1 MQYAAQRVQ
10 RKFLKK
16 RAYQSPTRQ
25 RQADE
30 TRTRIAAAARKL
42 LEEHGYAG
50 MTMEAVATK
59 AGVAVATVYAVFG
72 SKTGILR
79 EILDAARFDASYQSL
94 VREAMHTTDPRERLR
109 FPARIARRIYE
120 SEHSVLDLLR
130 GAGAV
135 APELAQSESE
145 RECTRYD
152 AQAVMIQFLVR
163 TRSLRRDLDPRHARD
178 ILWSLTS
185 RDLYRLL
192 VRDRGWT
199 GQQYEDWLGNMLV
212 EALVRPDLPRS
223 GRQISLSGRFP
234 TE

>member
-1 MQYAAQRVQ
+1 M
-10 RKFLKK
+10 KK
-16 RAYQSPTRQ
+16 RSYQSPTRQ

-30 TRTRIAAAARKL
+30 TRARIAAAARKL

-50 MTMEAVATK
+50 MTMPAVAKK

-72 SKTGILR
+72 SKTGILS
-79 EILDAARFDASYQSL
+79 EILDAARFDESYQNL
-94 VREAMHTTDPRERLR
+94 VREAMHTANPRERLR

-130 GAGAV
+130 GAATV
-135 APELAQSESE
+135 APTLAHSESE

-152 AQAVMIQFLVR
+152 AQAGMIQYLVR
-163 TRSLRRDLDPRHARD
+163 SRSLRPGLDPQHARD

-192 VRDRGWT
+192 VRERGWT
-199 GQQYEDWLGNMLV
+199 GQQYENWLADMLV
-212 EALVRPDLPRS
+212 EALVRPDVHSDVRSESPRK
-223 GRQISLSGRFP
+223 R
-234 TE
+234 

>member
-1 MQYAAQRVQ
+1 M
-10 RKFLKK
+10 KK
-16 RAYQSPTRQ
+16 RSYRSPARQ

-30 TRTRIAAAARKL
+30 TRTRIATAARKL

-50 MTMEAVATK
+50 MTMEAVAKK

-72 SKTGILR
+72 SKTGILS
-79 EILDAARFDASYQSL
+79 EILDAARFDDSYQNL
-94 VREAMHTTDPRERLR
+94 VREAMHTADPRERIR

-135 APELAQSESE
+135 APGLARSEAE

-152 AQAVMIQFLVR
+152 AQAGMIQYLVR
-163 TRSLRRDLDPRHARD
+163 SRALRRGLDAQHARD

-185 RDLYRLL
+185 RDLYRML

-199 GQQYEDWLGNMLV
+199 AQQYENWLADTLI
-212 EALVRPDLPRS
+212 ETLVRNDAPRS
-223 GRQISLSGRFP
+223 D
-234 TE
+234 

>member
-1 MQYAAQRVQ
+1 MLPQGLKER
-10 RKFLKK
+10 LKK
-16 RAYQSPTRQ
+16 RSYQSEIRQ

-30 TRTRIAAAARKL
+30 TRARMVVAARKL

-50 MTMEAVATK
+50 MTMGAVAKK

-72 SKTGILR
+72 SKTGILSA
-79 EILDAARFDASYQSL
+79 ILDAARFDESYQGL
-94 VREAMHTTDPRERLR
+94 VREAMQASDPRERMR

-135 APELAQSESE
+135 APALAESESK
-145 RECTRYD
+145 RECTRYE
-152 AQAVMIQFLVR
+152 AQAGMIQFLVR
-163 TRSLRRDLDPRHARD
+163 SRSLRRGLDAQRARD

-192 VRDRGWT
+192 VQERGWT
-199 GQQYEDWLGNMLV
+199 AQQYEDWLANTLV
-212 EALVRPDLPRS
+212 EAVVRPDVARDV
-223 GRQISLSGRFP
+223 
-234 TE
+234 

>member
-1 MQYAAQRVQ
+1 
-10 RKFLKK
+10 LKK
-16 RAYQSPTRQ
+16 RPYLSPTRQ

-30 TRTRIAAAARKL
+30 TRARIVAAARKL

-79 EILDAARFDASYQSL
+79 EIIDAARFDESYQNL
-94 VREAMHTTDPRERLR
+94 VREAMQSTDPRERLR

-163 TRSLRRDLDPRHARD
+163 TRSLRRGLDPKQARD

-199 GQQYEDWLGNMLV
+199 AQQYEDWLGNTLV
-212 EALVRPDLPRS
+212 EALVRNGLPRS
-223 GRQISLSGRFP
+223 R
-234 TE
+234 

>member
-1 MQYAAQRVQ
+1 M
-10 RKFLKK
+10 KK
-16 RAYQSPTRQ
+16 RSYRSPARQ

-30 TRTRIAAAARKL
+30 TRTRIATAARKL

-50 MTMEAVATK
+50 MTMEAVAKK

-72 SKTGILR
+72 SKTGILS
-79 EILDAARFDASYQSL
+79 EILDAARFDDSYQNL
-94 VREAMHTTDPRERLR
+94 VREAMHTTDPRERIR

-135 APELAQSESE
+135 APALAQSEAE

-152 AQAVMIQFLVR
+152 AQAGMIQYLVR
-163 TRSLRRDLDPRHARD
+163 SRALRRGLDPQRARD

-185 RDLYRLL
+185 RDLYRML

-199 GQQYEDWLGNMLV
+199 AQQYEDWLADTLV
-212 EALVRPDLPRS
+212 ETLVRNDAPRS
-223 GRQISLSGRFP
+223 D
-234 TE
+234 

>member
-1 MQYAAQRVQ
+1 MLSNMKAV
-10 RKFLKK
+10 KK

-50 MTMEAVATK
+50 MTMEAVAQK

-72 SKTGILR
+72 SKTGILS
-79 EILDAARFDASYQSL
+79 EILDAARFDDSYQNL
-94 VREAMHTTDPRERLR
+94 VREAMHTTDRRERIR
-109 FPARIARRIYE
+109 SPARIARRIYE

-135 APELAQSESE
+135 APVLAQSESE
-145 RECTRYD
+145 RECSLYD
-152 AQAVMIQFLVR
+152 TQRGMIQYLVR
-163 TRSLRRDLDPRHARD
+163 PRTLPRGLDLQHARD
-178 ILWSLTS
+178 ILWSLPS

-199 GQQYEDWLGNMLV
+199 AQQYEDWLADTLV
-212 EALVRPDLPRS
+212 DTLVRKDAPR
-223 GRQISLSGRFP
+223 
-234 TE
+234 